1 MPIRQGVLNAGVSRV
16 KVLLNL
22 LIIHNGREISLDNE
36 EAFVWDMGTD
46 ITLCNAVLE
55 DEGLL
60 PAAAGPS
67 DDVLLASLVTKEGS
81 YEAGQGESLLLSH
94 LQARS
99 NYSKSGLIDPAS
111 LNAVAQLGPDLPP
124 DISENP
130 IHVHE
135 HERAIRDFASSV
147 AQCTSQARIDNWD
160 LGKIFEVRR
169 LLLAQLSSPDAECQR
184 RLEEIK
190 VRYPEVFSDKI
201 DVPCRLKKFE
211 IELKP
216 GFKYYCFLPRRTSE
230 PVIEEMKRQ
239 IQELLN
245 QDVIEP
251 CSDSPFAFPVV
262 MARRPGSDKLRLC
275 IDYKLQNDQTVPMP
289 FPVPDLREQLDRL
302 AGKRFYCKLDCSSF
316 FHQFEMLEEH
326 RNLTAFVVPW
336 GAKYRW
342 RRAPFGLR
350 NCPGHCQQ
358 AFQQLL
364 SHSGIACIQ
373 DIIPYL
379 DDVAFGADSI
389 DEICEKFE
397 AICRVASQS
406 GLRFKESKCIL
417 GAKAIT
423 HLGFVVNADGL
434 HLSPSRV
441 DSLLKM
447 APAKNVD
454 EVRHILG
461 SFVFCRSWLG
471 NSAAMS
477 APLTDLLKKSSV
489 FNWGPDQ
496 DRALRLLKEAS
507 ILSPCLIGILDK
519 NLKVFARTDA
529 SILGVACVI
538 FQLYPDEQGE
548 FKPKPYAYAS
558 RRFSPTEFRWV
569 LNEKEAYS
577 LKYVFEQFGD
587 ILLGHEIEL
596 QTDHKNSLWIHQ
608 SQSPKV
614 IRWRLFLNRWAHSI
628 THLPGKLNCVSDGLS
643 RHVERLTDAEL
654 DDIISRLHVKNL
666 NSPAPTD
673 EQARMMTGEVD
684 DDESADAD
692 VDEAMFN
699 GVLIPAI
706 QELDLRDRHCDLE
719 LAVEH
724 PSDSL
729 KEADV
734 SSNGFEV
741 ESTSA
746 QLNSAT
752 SFVYNFQSDD
762 ALLNVMGDFIL
773 LDKLRTVHSDTSGH
787 VGALR
792 TYRRLRTLLL
802 SEDAEPELWGGDLMA
817 EATKFVKACP
827 MCQKMQSLSSP
838 WSGGHW
844 IRAPAFQ
851 ELSIDV
857 LEMPFEDVDGNLKA
871 FAVIDSFS
879 RALEL
884 FPLSSADAPRVAE
897 CLFHI
902 YCRYGRFGAVRCDG
916 AKAFVGSVVKLLLE
930 MLGSRCHQITPYA
943 HWSNGQ
949 VERSHREVLRHLRP
963 LLIND
968 SLGVNSH
975 RRWGTL
981 LSGARRIVMNTVNG
995 SIGCTPNELVFG
1007 GFCGSED
1014 DLFVNKPSKVSE
1026 MSGSSFVLEL
1036 EREQA
1041 ELFSRA
1047 EAHQAK
1053 ELQRIASRAID
1064 APEGYCPQVGDWVLA
1079 ARGGMPHGRPRD
1091 KLQLPLTGPWRVL
1104 ESSNPASAVVEC
1116 LHAASRQVV
1125 KFGAHEL
1132 LPFNSELLDSPED
1145 YEKVAQRDFWDYSID
1160 SIQDHRPHFPRRAP
1174 GKRLRPKSGYEFLVK
1189 YKYIPLSTEEGCENP
1204 SWQPWSY
1211 TRHLTALRDY
1221 CSLSN
1226 VMVDLGRDFYVEA
1239 SNEVAD
1245 E

>member
-1 MPIRQGVLNAGVSRV
+1 
-16 KVLLNL
+16 
-22 LIIHNGREISLDNE
+22 
-36 EAFVWDMGTD
+36 MGTE

-67 DDVLLASLVTKEGS
+67 DDVLLAALVTKEGA

-111 LNAVAQLGPDLPP
+111 LNVVAQLGPDLPP
-124 DISENP
+124 DLAEHP
-130 IHVHE
+130 AHVHE
-135 HERAIRDFASSV
+135 HERAIRDFAATV
-147 AQCTSQARIDNWD
+147 AQSTSQARVDNWD
-160 LGKIFEVRR
+160 LGKIFEIRR
-169 LLLAQLSSPDAECQR
+169 LLLAQLSSPDVECQR

-201 DVPCRLKKFE
+201 DIPCRLKKFE

-216 GFKYYCFLPRRTSE
+216 GFKYYCFLPRRASE
-230 PVIEEMKRQ
+230 PVIDEMKRQ
-239 IQELLN
+239 IQEMLS
-245 QDVIEP
+245 QGVIEP

-302 AGKRFYCKLDCSSF
+302 AGKRYYCKLDCSSF
-316 FHQFEMLEEH
+316 FHQFELLEEH

-397 AICRVASQS
+397 AVCRVAAQN
-406 GLRFKESKCIL
+406 GLRFKESKCVL
-417 GAKAIT
+417 GSRAIT
-423 HLGFVVNADGL
+423 HLGFVVNSDGL
-434 HLSPSRV
+434 HLSPTRV
-441 DSLLKM
+441 DSLLRM

-489 FNWGPDQ
+489 FTWGADQ
-496 DRALRLLKEAS
+496 ERALRLLKEAS
-507 ILSPCLIGILDK
+507 ILSPCLLGILDK
-519 NLKVFARTDA
+519 HRKVFARTDA

-538 FQLYPDEQGE
+538 FQFFIDEHGVE
-548 FKPKPYAYAS
+548 KPKPYAYAS

-577 LKYVFEQFGD
+577 LKFVFEQFGD

-628 THLPGKLNCVSDGLS
+628 THLPGKLNSVSDGLS
-643 RHVERLTDAEL
+643 RHVDRLTDEDL
-654 DDIISRLHVKNL
+654 DEIISRLHVTNL
-666 NSPAPTD
+666 SLPAPTD
-673 EQARMMTGEVD
+673 QQASSMTGEIY
-684 DDESADAD
+684 DDEAADAD
-692 VDEAMFN
+692 VNEAMFN

-706 QELDLRDRHCDLE
+706 HELDFRDKYSELE
-719 LAVEH
+719 LAEL
-724 PSDSL
+724 SRDSL

-734 SSNGFEV
+734 SSDGFEDN
-741 ESTSA
+741 SA
-746 QLNSAT
+746 PARLNSAT
-752 SFVYNFQSDD
+752 TFVFDFSPST
-762 ALLNVMGDFIL
+762 ALLNTTSDFIL

-802 SEDAEPELWGGDLMA
+802 SEDAEPRLWGGDLMA

-827 MCQKMQSLSSP
+827 TCQKMQSLSSP
-838 WSGGHW
+838 WSSGHW

-857 LEMPFEDVDGNLKA
+857 LEMPFEDLDGNLKA
-871 FAVIDSFS
+871 FAAIDSFS

-902 YCRYGRFGAVRCDG
+902 YCRYGRVGVVRCDG
-916 AKAFVGSVVKLLLE
+916 AKAFVGSVVKLLLD
-930 MLGSRCHQITPYA
+930 MLGSRCHQIIPYA

-949 VERSHREVLRHLRP
+949 VERSHREILRHLRP

-1014 DLFVNKPSKVSE
+1014 DLFVNKPPKTSDVS
-1026 MSGSSFVLEL
+1026 SSSFALDL

-1053 ELQRIASRAID
+1053 ELQRIASRAAD
-1064 APEGYCPQVGDWVLA
+1064 VPEDYRPQSGDWVLA

-1091 KLQLPLTGPWRVL
+1091 KLQLPLTGPWRIL
-1104 ESSNPASAVVEC
+1104 ESSNPASAAVEC

-1125 KFGAHEL
+1125 KFGLHEL
-1132 LPFNSELLDSPED
+1132 LPFNSDLLDAPEE

-1160 SIQDHRPHFPRRAP
+1160 DIVDHRPHLPRRAP
-1174 GKRLRPKSGYEFLVK
+1174 GRRLRPKSGYEFLVR
-1189 YKYIPLSTEEGCENP
+1189 YKYLPLSTEEGSENP

-1221 CSLSN
+1221 CSLPA
-1226 VMVDLGRDFYVEA
+1226 VVTELGRDFYIE
-1239 SNEVAD
+1239 STNDVAD
-1245 E
+1245 D